1 MPDTAN
7 INRLPLRTTGSTRW
21 PRKWSTIGGRGATSS
36 STTMIPAVDS
46 DSTENPTQT
55 HNNNNN
61 NNRHSTSLLRKS
73 STISR
78 TNDKSNPS
86 NENLDPTLKKSRS
99 LMNVLRYKFN
109 SPAVLRRF
117 RSKSRESTK
126 QAVTEV
132 VNGHTPNEQP
142 EVKQSNDEQIS
153 TRKSR
158 KRDPSPIRR
167 FANCI
172 SQLGRHQRA
181 KSTDRP
187 KQSPSKS
194 IINDLQNEERKS
206 PSPSPANNQDKVDH
220 INACYDEIRAK
231 YFTDNDIKK
240 RNALNDDTNNRSLS
254 TISVNGSLLSN
265 DFLSNIQR
273 VPIPII
279 PDDPLLQARKQSNI
293 KLNCLLSGYTLTR
306 SFANHE
312 KLFGQNDLFKS
323 NHFYDVEK
331 RRYDWNYTNHNNR
344 LFSSMRTKPI
354 SKSIDN
360 FRHTN
365 THDNQVSIVLEK
377 ANIVNNDT
385 LVQNEKHK
393 DVSRI
398 LPNDSELV
406 ICENSDL
413 IDSDQNLLH
422 HSPNID
428 VTPTSPIN
436 VTTFMPTF
444 SNPSD
449 KINDSSN
456 EHRAEET
463 DEEFE
468 RNFLRAVNRALGVVN
483 KDQSNLTQA
492 VPDATNEKD
501 ESHLNLIQM
510 TERALSSLN
519 NTTLFTNEDQ
529 SNELSD
535 NSTELTSVELVTSP
549 NELLTAEDTSEIV
562 NENETETSN
571 DEDTMSVIE
580 DLLRKTEDILFEET
594 KVSSI
599 ND

>member
-1 MPDTAN
+1 MPDTAS
-7 INRLPLRTTGSTRW
+7 INQLPLRTTGSTRW

-36 STTMIPAVDS
+36 STTMIPTVDS
-46 DSTENPTQT
+46 DSTENPAQT
-55 HNNNNN
+55 HNNNH
-61 NNRHSTSLLRKS
+61 RHSTSLLRKS

-99 LMNVLRYKFN
+99 LMNVLRSKFN

-132 VNGHTPNEQP
+132 ANGHTPNEQS

-158 KRDPSPIRR
+158 KRDPSPIKR
-167 FANCI
+167 FTNCI
-172 SQLGRHQRA
+172 SQLTRHQRA

-194 IINDLQNEERKS
+194 IINDLQNEKRKS
-206 PSPSPANNQDKVDH
+206 PSPSPVNNQDKVDR

-231 YFTDNDIKK
+231 YFTDNDTKK

-265 DFLSNIQR
+265 DFLSNTQR

-279 PDDPLLQARKQSNI
+279 SDDPLLQARKQSNI

-360 FRHTN
+360 FRHTH
-365 THDNQVSIVLEK
+365 THDNQVSAVLEK
-377 ANIVNNDT
+377 ANIVNNNT
-385 LVQNEKHK
+385 LVQKEKHE

-398 LPNDSELV
+398 LPNDNELV
-406 ICENSDL
+406 ICENSDDL
-413 IDSDQNLLH
+413 IDSEQNILH

-428 VTPTSPIN
+428 VTSTSPIN
-436 VTTFMPTF
+436 VTTFMPTS
-444 SNPSD
+444 SNLSD
-449 KINDSSN
+449 KINDSPN
-456 EHRAEET
+456 EHRAEEI

-468 RNFLRAVNRALGVVN
+468 QNFLRAVNRALGVVN
-483 KDQSNLTQA
+483 KDQSNLTQT
-492 VPDATNEKD
+492 VYDETNEKD

-519 NTTLFTNEDQ
+519 TTTLFMNGDQ
-529 SNELSD
+529 SNVLSD
-535 NSTELTSVELVTSP
+535 NSTESTSVELVASP
-549 NELLTAEDTSEIV
+549 NELLTAKNTLEIV
-562 NENETETSN
+562 NENGTETSN
-571 DEDTMSVIE
+571 DEDIMSVIE